1 MSGGGPVSTRKLY
14 VHVSLIYLLVVI
26 FLGNQ
31 GVIIL
36 PTIYSHCR
44 LITDSQRK
52 FSQSDCGIHISIQ
65 VNFTMLRYSNK
76 GSSSESSESS
86 AMYLNQLEINK

>member
-1 MSGGGPVSTRKLY
+1 MSGGGPVSTRKRY
-14 VHVSLIYLLVVI
+14 VHVSLIYLFVLI

-31 GVIIL
+31 GVVIL

-52 FSQSDCGIHISIQ
+52 FSQSDCSIHISIQ
-65 VNFTMLRYSNK
+65 VEFYCV
-76 GSSSESSESS
+76 G
-86 AMYLNQLEINK
+86 I

>member
-14 VHVSLIYLLVVI
+14 VHVSLIYLFVVI

-44 LITDSQRK
+44 LIKESSANTFAALSLEYT
-52 FSQSDCGIHISIQ
+52 SGILLCWDIVTS
-65 VNFTMLRYSNK
+65 
-76 GSSSESSESS
+76 GSSSESTESS
-86 AMYLNQLEINK
+86 EMYLNQLEINK